1 MAAPFAGP
9 AENDSQDQR
18 DGRQNR
24 HVTADPSDLTA
35 LLTRWGVSPQ
45 ARVARA
51 GIGTNNQ
58 TFLVDHGAG
67 QWVLRISENL
77 TADQV
82 RAEHRLLARLRTSGL
97 PFAVPEPVPALDG
110 EFLVETAVGPA
121 TLVSRLPGVRPDLTG
136 VPALERFGRAV
147 GQLSAAL
154 GHVPRHDAPH
164 DWLTSRN
171 VHPDVADVPGLCREL
186 ATAGVSSE
194 LTRLLAGFEHGT
206 WLTGVLRPGARS
218 LPVQVVHGDPAASNV
233 LADEDT
239 GEVTAVLDFEIAGA
253 ELRVQD
259 LVVALKQSD
268 ALDAPD
274 WQRRAAA
281 LARGYRSA
289 QELTDAEAA
298 AVPDLLRARA
308 AGTVVWRAGRWRRGQ
323 ARLDDVEARPGCA
336 ISLPLTRGSPPAATR
351 CGVGC

>member
-1 MAAPFAGP
+1 M
-9 AENDSQDQR
+9 
-18 DGRQNR
+18 
-24 HVTADPSDLTA
+24 TADPSDLTA
-35 LLTRWGVSPQ
+35 LLTRWGVSAQ
-45 ARVARA
+45 ARLTPA
-51 GIGTNNQ
+51 GSGTNNR
-58 TFLVDHGAG
+58 TFLVDDSTG

-82 RAEHRLLARLRTSGL
+82 RAEHRLLARLRTAGL
-97 PFAVPEPVPALDG
+97 SFAVPEPVPALGG
-110 EFLVETAVGPA
+110 EFLVETAAGPA
-121 TLVSRLPGVRPDLTG
+121 TLGNRLPGVRPDLTG
-136 VPALERFGRAV
+136 APALERFGLAV

-154 GHVPRHDAPH
+154 GHVPRHDAPQ
-164 DWLTSRN
+164 DWLTSRH

-186 ATAGVSSE
+186 ATAGMSAE
-194 LTRLLAGFEHGT
+194 LTRLLVGFEHGT
-206 WLTGVLRPGARS
+206 WLTGVGAG
-218 LPVQVVHGDPAASNV
+218 LPVQVVHGDPGASNV

-239 GEVTAVLDFEIAGA
+239 GEVTAMLDFEIAGA

-274 WQRRAAA
+274 WQRRAAG

-289 QELTDAEAA
+289 QEVTEAEAA

-323 ARLDDVEARPGCA
+323 ARLDDVAAR
-336 ISLPLTRGSPPAATR
+336 LRDLAATDAWLAA
-351 CGVGC
+351 CGDALRDRLLAPG